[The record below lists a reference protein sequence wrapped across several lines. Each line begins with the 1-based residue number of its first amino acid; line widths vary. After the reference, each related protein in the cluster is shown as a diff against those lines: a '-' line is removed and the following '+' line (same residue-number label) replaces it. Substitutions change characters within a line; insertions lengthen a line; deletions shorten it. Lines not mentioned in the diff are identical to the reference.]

1 MHVVQPSRPAELAV
15 GEQYESKQ
23 RKTLE
28 QRLCVVKCLRDTRL
42 PDDSVSPRRRIPED
56 CSLRA
61 PLARAI
67 DKAMAATLKGRF
79 PVSKPTEVV
88 KGDAKVGEIDL
99 LQEVS
104 KEIEGHT
111 ICALG
116 DAAAWPIQGLI
127 RHFRPEIEKRI
138 ADRANMREAAE

>member
-88 KGDAKVGEIDL
+88 KGDAKGKAPRTGRGVAV
-99 LQEVS
+99 QQ
-104 KEIEGHT
+104 
-111 ICALG
+111 G
-116 DAAAWPIQGLI
+116 DAEAKFELDKHELMLFDFDSVRA
-127 RHFRPEIEKRI
+127 RPR
-138 ADRANMREAAE
+138 RRC